1 MSTSNV
7 PIIRPHCRSVVTLG
21 SQLQGYPTGKP
32 ATNIEGDVGCQVQN
46 TYSWLITGY
55 DTLPSNSQVSI
66 VGSID
71 LPTVQTASLG
81 MGYIVTYINTDATN
95 VTANGRIID
104 YLSTNFPL

>member
-1 MSTSNV
+1 MSSSNV

-55 DTLPSNSQVSI
+55 DTLPANSKVSI